1 MKKLNKTEKI
11 QMCLNVLFDMCFYDD
26 EFKKCF
32 NEYASKFELD
42 DDVIIELLE
51 SNYDKIPEE
60 IMEKLEDSTTYMS
73 KYIDSRKNS
82 NNSNNSEKSENINMI

>member
-11 QMCLNVLFDMCFYDD
+11 QMCLNTLFDMCFYDD

-32 NEYASKFELD
+32 NEYASKFGLD

-51 SNYDKIPEE
+51 SNYDKISEE
-60 IMEKLEDSTTYMS
+60 TMQKLEDSTTYMS
-73 KYIDSRKNS
+73 KYIDNRK
-82 NNSNNSEKSENINMI
+82 NSNNSEKSENINMI

>member
-1 MKKLNKTEKI
+1 MKKLNKTEKT
-11 QMCLNVLFDMCFYDD
+11 QLCLNALYDMCFYDN

-32 NEYASKFELD
+32 NEYASKFGLD

-51 SNYDKIPEE
+51 SNYDKISKETLNR
-60 IMEKLEDSTTYMS
+60 LEDSSSYIS

-82 NNSNNSEKSENINMI
+82 SNSEKS

>member
-11 QMCLNVLFDMCFYDD
+11 QMCLNTLFDMCFYDN

-32 NEYASKFELD
+32 NEYASKFGLD

-51 SNYDKIPEE
+51 SNYDKISEE
-60 IMEKLEDSTTYMS
+60 TMQKLEDSTTYMS
-73 KYIDSRKNS
+73 KYINSRK
-82 NNSNNSEKSENINMI
+82 NSNNSEKSENINMI

>member
-1 MKKLNKTEKI
+1 MKKLNKTERI
-11 QMCLNVLFDMCFYDD
+11 QMCLWALFDMCFYDD

-42 DDVIIELLE
+42 DAVIIELLE

-82 NNSNNSEKSENINMI
+82 NNSEKSENINMM

>member
-11 QMCLNVLFDMCFYDD
+11 QMCLNTLFDMCFYDD

-32 NEYASKFELD
+32 NEYASKFGLD

-51 SNYDKIPEE
+51 SNYDKISEE
-60 IMEKLEDSTTYMS
+60 TMQKLEDSTTYMS

-82 NNSNNSEKSENINMI
+82 NNSEKSENINMI

>member
-11 QMCLNVLFDMCFYDD
+11 QMCLNTLFDMCFYDN

-32 NEYASKFELD
+32 NEYASKFGLD

-82 NNSNNSEKSENINMI
+82 NNSEKSENINLI

>member
-32 NEYASKFELD
+32 NEYASKFGLD
-42 DDVIIELLE
+42 DDAILELLE
-51 SNYDKIPEE
+51 SNYDKISEE
-60 IMEKLEDSTTYMS
+60 TMQKLEDSTTYMS

-82 NNSNNSEKSENINMI
+82 NNSEKSENINMM

>member
-11 QMCLNVLFDMCFYDD
+11 QMCLNTLFDMCFYDN

-32 NEYASKFELD
+32 NEYASKFGLD

-51 SNYDKIPEE
+51 SNYDKISEE
-60 IMEKLEDSTTYMS
+60 TMQKLEDSTTYMS
-73 KYIDSRKNS
+73 KYIDGRK
-82 NNSNNSEKSENINMI
+82 NSNNSEKSENINMI

>member
-11 QMCLNVLFDMCFYDD
+11 QMCLNTLFDMCFYDN

-32 NEYASKFELD
+32 NEYASKFGLD

-51 SNYDKIPEE
+51 SNYDKISEE
-60 IMEKLEDSTTYMS
+60 TMQKLEDSTTYMS
-73 KYIDSRKNS
+73 KYIDGRKNL
-82 NNSNNSEKSENINMI
+82 NNSEKSENINMI

>member
-11 QMCLNVLFDMCFYDD
+11 QMCLNTLFDMCFYDN

-32 NEYASKFELD
+32 NEYASKFGLD

-51 SNYDKIPEE
+51 SNYDKISEE
-60 IMEKLEDSTTYMS
+60 TMQKLEDSTTYMS

-82 NNSNNSEKSENINMI
+82 NNLEKSENINMI

>member
-11 QMCLNVLFDMCFYDD
+11 QMCLNTLFDMCFYDN

-32 NEYASKFELD
+32 NEYASKFGLD

-51 SNYDKIPEE
+51 SNYDKISEE
-60 IMEKLEDSTTYMS
+60 TMQKLEDSTTYMS
-73 KYIDSRKNS
+73 KYIDIRK
-82 NNSNNSEKSENINMI
+82 NSNNSEKSENINMI

>member
-11 QMCLNVLFDMCFYDD
+11 QMCLNILYDMCFSDN

-32 NEYASKFELD
+32 NEYASNFGLD

-51 SNYDKIPEE
+51 SNYDKISKESLQ
-60 IMEKLEDSTTYMS
+60 KLDCSTNAYIQ
-73 KYIDSRKNS
+73 KYIDNRKNS
-82 NNSNNSEKSENINMI
+82 NNLEKSENV

>member
-11 QMCLNVLFDMCFYDD
+11 QMCLNTLFDMCFYDN

-32 NEYASKFELD
+32 NEYASKFGLD

-51 SNYDKIPEE
+51 SNYDKISEE
-60 IMEKLEDSTTYMS
+60 TMQKLEDSTTYMS
-73 KYIDSRKNS
+73 KYIDSKK
-82 NNSNNSEKSENINMI
+82 NSNNSEKSENINLI

>member
-11 QMCLNVLFDMCFYDD
+11 QMCLNTLFDMCFYDN

-32 NEYASKFELD
+32 NEYASKFGLD

-51 SNYDKIPEE
+51 SNYDKISEE
-60 IMEKLEDSTTYMS
+60 IMQKLEDSTIYMS
-73 KYIDSRKNS
+73 KYIDGRK
-82 NNSNNSEKSENINMI
+82 NSNNSEKSENINMI

>member
-11 QMCLNVLFDMCFYDD
+11 QMCLNTLFDMCFYDN

-32 NEYASKFELD
+32 NEYASKFGLD

-82 NNSNNSEKSENINMI
+82 NNSEKSENINMI

>member
-11 QMCLNVLFDMCFYDD
+11 QMCLNTLFDMCFYDN

-32 NEYASKFELD
+32 NEYASKFGLD

-51 SNYDKIPEE
+51 SNYDKISEE

-82 NNSNNSEKSENINMI
+82 NNSEKSENINMI

>member
-11 QMCLNVLFDMCFYDD
+11 QMCLNTLFDMCFYDN

-32 NEYASKFELD
+32 NEYASKFGLD

-51 SNYDKIPEE
+51 SNYDKISEE
-60 IMEKLEDSTTYMS
+60 TMQKLEDSTTYMS
-73 KYIDSRKNS
+73 NYIDSKK
-82 NNSNNSEKSENINMI
+82 NSNNSEKSENINMI

>member
-11 QMCLNVLFDMCFYDD
+11 QMCLNVLFYMFFYDD

-32 NEYASKFELD
+32 NEYASKFGLD

-51 SNYDKIPEE
+51 SNYDKISEE
-60 IMEKLEDSTTYMS
+60 TMQKLEDSTTYMS

-82 NNSNNSEKSENINMI
+82 NNSEKSENINMI

>member
-11 QMCLNVLFDMCFYDD
+11 QMCLNTLFDMCFYDN

-32 NEYASKFELD
+32 NEYASKFGLD

-51 SNYDKIPEE
+51 SNYDNISEE
-60 IMEKLEDSTTYMS
+60 TMQKLEDSTTYMS

-82 NNSNNSEKSENINMI
+82 NNSEKSENINMI

>member
-32 NEYASKFELD
+32 NEYASKFGLD

-51 SNYDKIPEE
+51 SNYDKISEE
-60 IMEKLEDSTTYMS
+60 TIQKLEDSTTYMS

-82 NNSNNSEKSENINMI
+82 NNSEKSENINMI

>member
-1 MKKLNKTEKI
+1 MEKLNKTEKI
-11 QMCLNVLFDMCFYDD
+11 QMCLNTLFDMCFYDN

-32 NEYASKFELD
+32 NEYASKFGLD

-51 SNYDKIPEE
+51 SNYDKISEE
-60 IMEKLEDSTTYMS
+60 TMQKLEDSTTYIS

-82 NNSNNSEKSENINMI
+82 NNSEKSENINLI

>member
-11 QMCLNVLFDMCFYDD
+11 QMCLNTLFDMCFYDN

-32 NEYASKFELD
+32 NEYASKFGLD

-51 SNYDKIPEE
+51 SNYDKISEE
-60 IMEKLEDSTTYMS
+60 TMQKLEDSTTYMS

-82 NNSNNSEKSENINMI
+82 NNSEKLEN

>member
-11 QMCLNVLFDMCFYDD
+11 QMCLNTLFDMCFYDN

-32 NEYASKFELD
+32 NEYASKCELD

-51 SNYDKIPEE
+51 SNYDKISEE
-60 IMEKLEDSTTYMS
+60 TMQKLEDSTTYMS

-82 NNSNNSEKSENINMI
+82 NNSEKSENINMI

>member
-11 QMCLNVLFDMCFYDD
+11 QMCLNALFDMCFYDD

-32 NEYASKFELD
+32 NEYASNFGLD

-51 SNYDKIPEE
+51 SNYDKISEE
-60 IMEKLEDSTTYMS
+60 TMQKLEDSTTYMS
-73 KYIDSRKNS
+73 KYIDGRK
-82 NNSNNSEKSENINMI
+82 NSNNSEKSENINMI

>member
-11 QMCLNVLFDMCFYDD
+11 QMCLNTLFDMCFYDN

-32 NEYASKFELD
+32 NEYASKFGLD

-51 SNYDKIPEE
+51 SNYDKISEE
-60 IMEKLEDSTTYMS
+60 IMQKLEDSTTYMS
-73 KYIDSRKNS
+73 KYINSRK
-82 NNSNNSEKSENINMI
+82 NSNNSEKSENINMI

>member
-32 NEYASKFELD
+32 NEYASNFGLD

-51 SNYDKIPEE
+51 SNYDKISEE
-60 IMEKLEDSTTYMS
+60 TMQKLDCSTKAYIQ
-73 KYIDSRKNS
+73 KYIDNRKNS
-82 NNSNNSEKSENINMI
+82 INSEKLENINMI

>member
-11 QMCLNVLFDMCFYDD
+11 QLCLNALYDMCFSDA

-32 NEYASKFELD
+32 NEYASKFGLD
-42 DDVIIELLE
+42 DDVVIELLE
-51 SNYDKIPEE
+51 SNYEKISEE
-60 IMEKLEDSTTYMS
+60 MLLKLDVSRQYIS

-82 NNSNNSEKSENINMI
+82 SNSEKS

>member
-11 QMCLNVLFDMCFYDD
+11 QMCLNTLFDMCFYDN

-32 NEYASKFELD
+32 NEYASKFGLD

-51 SNYDKIPEE
+51 SNYDKISEE
-60 IMEKLEDSTTYMS
+60 TMQKLEDSTTYIS

-82 NNSNNSEKSENINMI
+82 NNSGTNR

>member
-11 QMCLNVLFDMCFYDD
+11 QMCLNTLFDMCFYDN

-32 NEYASKFELD
+32 NEYASKFGLD

-51 SNYDKIPEE
+51 SNYDKISEE
-60 IMEKLEDSTTYMS
+60 TMQKLEDSTTYMS
-73 KYIDSRKNS
+73 KYIDSRKKA
-82 NNSNNSEKSENINMI
+82 NNSEKAENINVI

>member
-1 MKKLNKTEKI
+1 MKKLNKTEKT
-11 QMCLNVLFDMCFYDD
+11 QLCLNVRYDMCFYDA

-32 NEYASKFELD
+32 NEYASKFGLD

-51 SNYDKIPEE
+51 SNYDKISKETLN
-60 IMEKLEDSTTYMS
+60 KLEDSSSYIS

-82 NNSNNSEKSENINMI
+82 NN